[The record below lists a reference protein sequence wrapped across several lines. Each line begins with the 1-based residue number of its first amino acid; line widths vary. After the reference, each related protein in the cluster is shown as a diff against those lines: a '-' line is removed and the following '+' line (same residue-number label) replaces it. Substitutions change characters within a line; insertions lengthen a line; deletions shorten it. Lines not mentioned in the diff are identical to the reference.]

1 MVEDTTSTMFS
12 QKAGVDVDVNV
23 VDSTN
28 EHPVW
33 ESPVFGPFHVKEN
46 AKPGFTV
53 ASVKA
58 RYESKRLS
66 FNQP

>member
-1 MVEDTTSTMFS
+1 MAEDTTSTLFS
-12 QKAGVDVDVNV
+12 QRAGVDVDVNV

-28 EHPVW
+28 EHLVW

-46 AKPGFTV
+46 AKRGFTV

-58 RYESKRLS
+58 R
-66 FNQP
+66 

>member
-1 MVEDTTSTMFS
+1 MAEDSSSTMFS
-12 QKAGVDVDVNV
+12 QRAGVDVDVNV

-33 ESPVFGPFHVKEN
+33 ESPVFRPFHVKEN
-46 AKPGFTV
+46 VKRGFTV

-58 RYESKRLS
+58 RYECLDKGLI
-66 FNQP
+66 